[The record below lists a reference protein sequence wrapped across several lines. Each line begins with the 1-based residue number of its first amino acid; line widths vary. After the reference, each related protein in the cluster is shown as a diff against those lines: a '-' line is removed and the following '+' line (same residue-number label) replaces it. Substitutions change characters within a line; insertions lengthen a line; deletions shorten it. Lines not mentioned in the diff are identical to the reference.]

1 MRKATVILV
10 FGVLAVASATC
21 CHAFF
26 ELLGPPP
33 GPPPHGPRFFDGPPG
48 PPPGPPPRDAFSEPW
63 GAPFHLIEELKL
75 NDDQLKQTLLAYVD
89 FKERT
94 RKTRNAL
101 MGLHDER
108 ETMLISGK
116 IDQPKL
122 AKLDEETAKLVS
134 EVMNERF
141 KLMRELL
148 SMFTPEQTNV
158 LSRFLAKKDI
168 ALGPPMMGR

>member
-1 MRKATVILV
+1 MEK
-10 FGVLAVASATC
+10 
-21 CHAFF
+21 
-26 ELLGPPP
+26 
-33 GPPPHGPRFFDGPPG
+33 
-48 PPPGPPPRDAFSEPW
+48 
-63 GAPFHLIEELKL
+63 LKL
-75 NDDQLKQTLLAYVD
+75 TDEQLKQTLLAYVD

-108 ETMLISGK
+108 DTMLISGR

-134 EVMNERF
+134 EVMTERF

-148 SMFTPEQTNV
+148 SKLTPEQTNV
-158 LSRFLAKKDI
+158 LSRSLAKKDI

>member
-1 MRKATVILV
+1 MRKTAVILV

-21 CHAFF
+21 CHAFLDF
-26 ELLGPPP
+26 MGPPPGSPPLAPEFFPGPLGPPP
-33 GPPPHGPRFFDGPPG
+33 GPPPGCELLG
-48 PPPGPPPRDAFSEPW
+48 PW
-63 GAPFHLIEELKL
+63 GQPDLMEKLKL
-75 NDDQLKQTLLAYVD
+75 NDDQLKQMLLAYVD
-89 FKERT
+89 FKGRT
-94 RKTRNAL
+94 RKPRNAL
-101 MGLHDER
+101 MALHDER

-116 IDQPKL
+116 IDQPEL

-148 SMFTPEQTNV
+148 SKLTPEQTNV

-168 ALGPPMMGR
+168 APGPPMMGR